1 MRLLIIIGVAILLIT
16 AILLILWLYDGIT
29 VPVKRLKKAMNELK
43 EGNLNYKIESSSKDE
58 IGELC
63 DDFDAMRIQLKDL
76 VNEQISREKR
86 TREMLSNV
94 SHDLKTPLTAIKGY
108 AEGLLDG
115 IAVNPKMQEKYMRTI
130 WNKANDMQELTDDL
144 SFYARLE
151 NDDYALDFRETGVG
165 EYFKERADDVLFDMK
180 EKGFDFSF
188 ENLLSAEKIVAID
201 RKQMKRVFSNIVW
214 NSVKYNDKEK
224 GEISVKLEEDG
235 DFVKITF
242 ADNGPGV
249 SEDALPHIFERFY
262 REDTAR
268 NTKTGGTGLGLA
280 IVKKIVEV
288 HDGNISALSKEGEGL
303 TVIVKLPVKLSK

>member
-1 MRLLIIIGVAILLIT
+1 
-16 AILLILWLYDGIT
+16 
-29 VPVKRLKKAMNELK
+29 
-43 EGNLNYKIESSSKDE
+43 
-58 IGELC
+58 
-63 DDFDAMRIQLKDL
+63 
-76 VNEQISREKR
+76 
-86 TREMLSNV
+86 
-94 SHDLKTPLTAIKGY
+94 
-108 AEGLLDG
+108 
-115 IAVNPKMQEKYMRTI
+115 
-130 WNKANDMQELTDDL
+130 
-144 SFYARLE
+144 
-151 NDDYALDFRETGVG
+151 
-165 EYFKERADDVLFDMK
+165 
-180 EKGFDFSF
+180 
-188 ENLLSAEKIVAID
+188 LSAEKIVAID